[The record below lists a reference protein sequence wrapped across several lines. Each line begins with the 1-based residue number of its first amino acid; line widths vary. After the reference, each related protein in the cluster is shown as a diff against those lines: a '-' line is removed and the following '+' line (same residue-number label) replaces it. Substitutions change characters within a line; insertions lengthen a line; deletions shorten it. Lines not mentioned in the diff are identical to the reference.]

1 MLQETQ
7 LGLQLGEQQLHPQL
21 ATSHVRQ
28 DSGLNSAKPVAQLAC
43 SLEGSGVLRSRLGVK
58 WLEDL

>member
-1 MLQETQ
+1 MLHQTLQ
-7 LGLQLGEQQLHPQL
+7 GLQWGEQQLHPQL

-43 SLEGSGVLRSRLGVK
+43 SLEGSGVLRSRLGV
-58 WLEDL
+58 